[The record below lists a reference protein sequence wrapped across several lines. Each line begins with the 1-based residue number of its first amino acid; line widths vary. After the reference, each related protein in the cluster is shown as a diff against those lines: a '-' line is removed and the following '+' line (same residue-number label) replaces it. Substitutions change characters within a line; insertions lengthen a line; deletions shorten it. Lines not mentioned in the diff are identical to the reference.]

1 MEILIL
7 LGAVT
12 GFVSGFFGVGGGTIL
27 VPMLLLA
34 GFEMKNAVAISIMQ
48 MVFSSTY
55 GSFLNFKKNTSILK
69 DGLVIGFGGFLGGSL
84 SGIVVSLIDSIYL
97 KYIFLIV
104 IIFTLYRIIF
114 SSPEPIKE
122 KASKSK
128 SVLILIGFVIGV
140 IAMSIGVG
148 GSVML
153 TPILA
158 GYMYYNLKD
167 ASSLGLFFV
176 IFSSIAGFLSH
187 SISGHMLYYEGA
199 VIGIASLVGVY
210 YGIKVKNMINLK
222 SYKQLTVGLYVII
235 LLSIIYKL

>member
-1 MEILIL
+1 LEILIL

-199 VIGIASLVGVY
+199 IIGIASLVGVY

>member
-7 LGAVT
+7 LGVVT

-55 GSFLNFKKNTSILK
+55 GSFLNFKKNTAILK
-69 DGLVIGFGGFLGGSL
+69 DGLIIGFGGFLGGSL
-84 SGIVVSLIDSIYL
+84 SGIIVSVIDSIYL
-97 KYIFLIV
+97 KYIFLLV

-114 SSPEPIKE
+114 SSADPVQQR
-122 KASKSK
+122 ASKNK
-128 SVLILIGFVIGV
+128 LVLILIGAVIGM

-176 IFSSIAGFLSH
+176 IFSSIAGFISH
-187 SISGHMLYYEGA
+187 SLSGHMLYYEGA
-199 VIGIASLVGVY
+199 IIGLSSMVGVY

-222 SYKQLTVGLYVII
+222 SYKHLTVGLYVII

>member
-1 MEILIL
+1 MATLIL
-7 LGAVT
+7 LGIVT

-55 GSFLNFKKNTSILK
+55 GSFLNFKKNKTILK
-69 DGLVIGFGGFLGGSL
+69 DGLIIGLGGFIGGSL
-84 SGIVVSLIDSIYL
+84 SGTIVSLIDSIYL
-97 KYIFLIV
+97 KYIFLLVIV
-104 IIFTLYRIIF
+104 FTLYRIIF
-114 SSPEPIKE
+114 SSAEPVKQRE
-122 KASKSK
+122 SKNK
-128 SVLILIGFVIGV
+128 LVLILIGAVIGM

-176 IFSSIAGFLSH
+176 IFSSIAGFISH
-187 SISGHMLYYEGA
+187 SVSGHMLYYEGA
-199 VIGIASLVGVY
+199 IIGIASLLGVY
-210 YGIKVKNMINLK
+210 YGIKVKHMINLK
-222 SYKQLTVGLYVII
+222 SYKHLTVGLYVII

>member
-1 MEILIL
+1 
-7 LGAVT
+7 
-12 GFVSGFFGVGGGTIL
+12 
-27 VPMLLLA
+27 
-34 GFEMKNAVAISIMQ
+34 
-48 MVFSSTY
+48 
-55 GSFLNFKKNTSILK
+55 
-69 DGLVIGFGGFLGGSL
+69 
-84 SGIVVSLIDSIYL
+84 
-97 KYIFLIV
+97 
-104 IIFTLYRIIF
+104 
-114 SSPEPIKE
+114 
-122 KASKSK
+122 
-128 SVLILIGFVIGV
+128 
-140 IAMSIGVG
+140 MSIGVG

-199 VIGIASLVGVY
+199 IIGIASLVGVY

>member
-199 VIGIASLVGVY
+199 IIGIASLVGVY